1 MKALRE
7 FRFDPVPI
15 VTPEGQINP
24 VFLHRGP
31 CRPVT
36 PREEVITD
44 IVAEAMGRGIANI
57 RARFL
62 EEAVMEFDTAIALM
76 PEFPHA
82 HWNRGQAL
90 LMMGDT
96 NGFAE
101 FDWRFKMFGDVLWHK
116 GIPIW
121 SGESLQ
127 GKRLLCWHEH
137 GYGDSIMLLRYVPVL
152 QQMGAYIT
160 LALPEPLRR
169 LAREQFKCEVLEE
182 VPESWERFDYRCPIF
197 NLLPQ
202 MHQMQIPV
210 PACPYFTADPLGYGF
225 KGEAKIIGIA
235 WSGSKD
241 HSHDKDRSIG
251 IDKFMGM
258 LDCNGHDPCAVQ
270 LASDKDI
277 GDWDIVTIPYED
289 FAETADCLMA
299 MDHIVTVDTAVA
311 HLAGALGHPSL
322 HVLCPYVAYWPW
334 LNSATWYPT
343 ANVYHQTKWDDWAGV
358 FARVNEAIHGH
369 HPQDPH

>member
-15 VTPEGQINP
+15 VTPDGQINP

-44 IVAEAMGRGIANI
+44 IVSEAMGRGIANI
-57 RARFL
+57 RARCL

-82 HWNRGQAL
+82 HWNRGQVL

-121 SGESLQ
+121 SGEDLR
-127 GKRLLCWHEH
+127 GKRLLLWHEH

-152 QQMGAYIT
+152 QRMGAEIV

-169 LAREQFKCEVLEE
+169 LAREQFQCEVLEE
-182 VPESWERFDYRCPIF
+182 VPTVWERFDFRCPIF

-202 MHQMQIPV
+202 MHQMQISVPV
-210 PACPYFTADPLGYGF
+210 CPYFTASKAPVGG
-225 KGEAKIIGIA
+225 IGIA
-235 WSGSKD
+235 WSGHKG
-241 HSHDKDRSIG
+241 HAHDKDRSLKLA
-251 IDKFMGM
+251 DFMSM
-258 LDCNGHDPCAVQ
+258 FEPAGHTLHAIQMDDREECSKYGVIAP
-270 LASDKDI
+270 DY
-277 GDWDIVTIPYED
+277 GDFV
-289 FAETADCLMA
+289 ETANVLMSLK
-299 MDHIVTVDTAVA
+299 HIVTVDTAVA

-322 HVLCPYVAYWPW
+322 HVLSPYVAYWPW

-343 ANVYHQTKWDDWAGV
+343 ANIYHHTKPDDWASM
-358 FARVNEAIHGH
+358 FMRVNEAIK
-369 HPQDPH
+369 

>member
-1 MKALRE
+1 
-7 FRFDPVPI
+7 
-15 VTPEGQINP
+15 

-44 IVAEAMGRGIANI
+44 IVSEAMGRGIANI
-57 RARFL
+57 RARCL

-82 HWNRGQAL
+82 HWNRGQVL

-121 SGESLQ
+121 SGEDLR
-127 GKRLLCWHEH
+127 GKRLLLWHEH

-152 QQMGAYIT
+152 RRMGAKIV

-169 LAREQFKCEVLEE
+169 LAREQFQCEVLEE
-182 VPESWERFDYRCPIF
+182 VPETWTRFDFRCPIF

-202 MHQMQIPV
+202 MHAMQIPV
-210 PACPYFTADPLGYGF
+210 PACPYF
-225 KGEAKIIGIA
+225 KGDAARGRFNGAERSIGIA
-235 WSGSKD
+235 WSGSRD
-241 HSHDKDRSIG
+241 HAHDKDRSIG
-251 IDKFMGM
+251 LCKFMSS
-258 LDCNGHDPCAVQ
+258 LNTKEFAVYAVQ
-270 LASDKDI
+270 ATELEHAPDYGVRTLTYK
-277 GDWDIVTIPYED
+277 D
-289 FAETADCLMA
+289 FADTADCLMA
-299 MDHIVTVDTAVA
+299 MEHIVTVDTAVA

-334 LNSATWYPT
+334 LNSVTWYPT
-343 ANVYHQTKWDDWAGV
+343 ANIYHHTKPDDWAGI
-358 FARVNEAIHGH
+358 FARVNEAIK
-369 HPQDPH
+369 